1 MFEKRLKVY
10 YKEADSFRD
19 LFKNREEVRSIFQKQ
34 EKQLLA
40 QKDKFYRSKE
50 RDVTKWGGK
59 DPVEMEK
66 KKMEMIADK
75 AFAYKMMMVK
85 ETQSLFELE

>member
-1 MFEKRLKVY
+1 
-10 YKEADSFRD
+10 
-19 LFKNREEVRSIFQKQ
+19 
-34 EKQLLA
+34 
-40 QKDKFYRSKE
+40 
-50 RDVTKWGGK
+50 
-59 DPVEMEK
+59 MEK

>member
-34 EKQLLA
+34 EK
-40 QKDKFYRSKE
+40 
-50 RDVTKWGGK
+50 
-59 DPVEMEK
+59 
-66 KKMEMIADK
+66 
-75 AFAYKMMMVK
+75 
-85 ETQSLFELE
+85 